1 MNDKNKWSLEV
12 FREAC
17 IHSKKMLGC
26 FNPILGQIWRI
37 VGLLNPIYK
46 FNPTTGFVHI

>member
-17 IHSKKMLGC
+17 IHSKK
-26 FNPILGQIWRI
+26 NA
-37 VGLLNPIYK
+37 GL
-46 FNPTTGFVHI
+46 F